1 MLRALAPALALLILA
16 LPLCA
21 APARA
26 AEWQPVERTVTYPIE
41 GETGIAL
48 YRSIGD
54 NGPQIAGRRV
64 VAHTRFDLLWTRRYR
79 EQPDGS
85 CVLAVAIPHLTV
97 TTTLPKAPAHLP
109 PALGASWRRF
119 IDGITEH
126 ERFHGREIVAMVRRI
141 AAFSTG
147 LSAPADPGCRKVR
160 AKLQAFLGKSIAAH
174 RKASRAFDA
183 DEWGGD
189 GAMHRL
195 VLEFVNGP

>member
-1 MLRALAPALALLILA
+1 MRSTLAFLVLFLLAI
-16 LPLCA
+16 
-21 APARA
+21 PARA
-26 AEWQPVERTVTYPIE
+26 QAWQPVERIVTYPIE
-41 GETGIAL
+41 GGTGIAL
-48 YRSIGD
+48 YRSIGE
-54 NGPQIAGRRV
+54 NGPKIAGRRV

-85 CVLAVAIPHLTV
+85 CVLAVAVPHLTV
-97 TTTLPKAPAHLP
+97 TTTLPKAPAGLP
-109 PALGASWRRF
+109 PALEASWRHF
-119 IDGITEH
+119 IDGIAEH

-141 AAFSTG
+141 AAFSAG

-160 AKLQAFLGKSIAAH
+160 AKLQGFLAKSIAAH

-183 DEWGGD
+183 DEWGKD